1 MLITKSADTM
11 QYLDK
16 IELYDICFELEEL
29 SGSMGVVILYIFY
42 IPFSKE
48 LDSNHALSSFI
59 LILLLFILQ
68 FRKRILFTDKRHSCY
83 GKRSVLCA
91 SKYKKWYNEL
101 ENNGLT

>member
-1 MLITKSADTM
+1 
-11 QYLDK
+11 
-16 IELYDICFELEEL
+16 
-29 SGSMGVVILYIFY
+29 MGLVILYIFY

-101 ENNGLT
+101 ETTALRNPLVCMFCKEK